1 MFFETVYKFK
11 YGAFRGGQ
19 KHWRG
24 SMNPAIVTLDEC
36 TRKEEEERKRFRVS
50 CKEAKTSFKC
60 AEKKFL
66 RSRGQMTVKK
76 SKLEEAIVKNAYKS
90 KMEEMVIRSISN
102 DVQYL
107 YDAALEGYQHVLDAR
122 RLYSISGS
130 QADKAIMEE
139 AEDVMDTFLF
149 RSEDTERREEL
160 LKMKHLDWP
169 GC

>member
-1 MFFETVYKFK
+1 
-11 YGAFRGGQ
+11 
-19 KHWRG
+19 
-24 SMNPAIVTLDEC
+24 MNPAMVTLDEC
-36 TRKEEEERKRFRVS
+36 TKKEEEESDRFRVS
-50 CKEAKTSFKC
+50 CKEEKTSFNC
-60 AEKKFL
+60 GVKKFL

-76 SKLEEAIVKNAYKS
+76 SKLEKAILKNAYKS

-139 AEDVMDTFLF
+139 AEDVMETLRF
-149 RSEDTERREEL
+149 RSENTESREEF
-160 LKMKHLDWP
+160 LKMKYLDWP